1 MAYRSAIGI
10 EISENVVVIAQIQNQ
25 EDDLFVSHYKMVPI
39 PSQSVSKGVIADPTL
54 LSDHISTVLQ
64 DNEFSGDDVVVS
76 LTDTAYL
83 KSLEKMP
90 ILKTSELLMDLE
102 MNVSSHRLFSQ
113 DDFQLGYQLFREPVV
128 DKIEKSYQSVLYAAL
143 SQDTVDSIQA
153 FTDGLGMNLVAIDLS
168 PLAAV
173 RAMLW
178 QQQELAE
185 APFLIMY
192 SDRNFLDCYIIWD
205 NAIIFTQSLRLNLE
219 EFSEDPTYV
228 ETIQSRLKH
237 FLFAYSDM
245 YPHFDSV
252 SMCLYASRLD
262 QGEFIMESLSQTFTH
277 IQFVDYTP
285 SQNIKFDAKL
295 VVGQEKE
302 LVDYLVPIGLAL
314 KYFEKY
320 NQTLSLTKIQKR
332 IAPILKRREFSIAVG
347 VFIVIFLAMK
357 GIQLFVGHYVATV
370 DDKVADTKKTIS
382 SLQSG
387 EFLTRQK
394 QLQKYQT
401 QLQDLGEVRSE
412 KYSQK
417 ALIADIVSI
426 LPADVT
432 FISFLV
438 TDKGHIK
445 IMAQATYQESIFNFF
460 NALKK
465 TYSNVEISDI
475 KTVVLPNGLSEN
487 RFQLTLERPS

>member
-25 EDDLFVSHYKMVPI
+25 NDELFVSHYKMVPI
-39 PSQSVSKGVIADPTL
+39 PTQSVANGVIADPTL

-64 DNEFSGDDVVVS
+64 DNDFSGDDVVVS
-76 LTDTAYL
+76 ISDSSYL

-90 ILKTSELLMDLE
+90 VLKTSELLMDLE
-102 MNVSSHRLFSQ
+102 MKVSSHRLFSQ

-128 DKIEKSYQSVLYAAL
+128 DKVEKSYQSVLYAAL
-143 SQDTVDSIQA
+143 RQETVDSIQD

-168 PLAAV
+168 ALAAV
-173 RAMLW
+173 RGMLW
-178 QQQELAE
+178 EQHELAD
-185 APFLIMY
+185 APFLAMY

-205 NAIIFTQSLRLNLE
+205 NSIIFTQSLRLDLD

-228 ETIQSRLKH
+228 DTIISRLKH

-245 YPHFDSV
+245 YPHFEPV
-252 SMCLYASRLD
+252 SMCLFASRLD
-262 QGEFIMESLSQTFTH
+262 QGDFIMESLSQAFTQV
-277 IQFVDYTP
+277 QFVDYSP
-285 SQNIKFDAKL
+285 SQNIKFDTDIL
-295 VVGQEKE
+295 SSQESE
-302 LVDYLVPIGLAL
+302 LVDYLVPIGLGL

-332 IAPILKRREFSIAVG
+332 IAPILKKKEFGIALA
-347 VFIVIFLAMK
+347 VFIGIFLALK

-370 DDKVADTKKTIS
+370 DDKVAATKKAIS

-394 QLQKYQT
+394 QLQKYQS

-417 ALIADIVSI
+417 ALMTQIVSV

-432 FISFLV
+432 FLAFSISE
-438 TDKGHIK
+438 KGK
-445 IMAQATYQESIFNFF
+445 IRILAQATYQESIFNFY
-460 NALKK
+460 NLLKK
-465 TYSNVEISDI
+465 TYSKVEISDI
-475 KTVVLPNGLSEN
+475 KTDVKKNGITEN
-487 RFQLTLERPS
+487 KFQLTLEKPR

>member
-10 EISENVVVIAQIQNQ
+10 EISENVVVIAQIQSQN
-25 EDDLFVSHYKMVPI
+25 EELFVSHYKMVPI
-39 PSQSVSKGVIADPTL
+39 PAQAVANGIIADPTL

-76 LTDTAYL
+76 LTDSPYL

-102 MNVSSHRLFSQ
+102 MKVSSHRLFSQ

-128 DKIEKSYQSVLYAAL
+128 DKVEKSYQSVLYAAL
-143 SQDTVDSIQA
+143 SQDCVDSIQS

-178 QQQELAE
+178 EQEALAE
-185 APFLIMY
+185 TPFMIMY

-205 NAIIFTQSLRLNLE
+205 NAIIFTQSLRLDLE
-219 EFSEDPTYV
+219 EFAEDPTYV
-228 ETIQSRLKH
+228 DTIVSRLKH

-245 YPHFDSV
+245 YPHFEPI
-252 SMCLYASRLD
+252 SMCLFASRLD
-262 QGEFIMESLSQTFTH
+262 QGEFIMESLSQEYTQV
-277 IQFVDYTP
+277 QFIDYVP
-285 SQNIKFDAKL
+285 SQNVKFDSQLIA
-295 VVGQEKE
+295 GQDKE
-302 LVDYLVPIGLAL
+302 LVDYLVPIGLSL

-332 IAPILKRREFSIAVG
+332 LAPIVKRKEFAIA
-347 VFIVIFLAMK
+347 FASFLLIFLVFK

-370 DDKVADTKKTIS
+370 DDKVAATKKSIS
-382 SLQSG
+382 ALQSG

-401 QLQDLGEVRSE
+401 QLEDLGEVRSE

-417 ALIADIVSI
+417 ALMSQLVSV
-426 LPADVT
+426 LPPDVT
-432 FISFLV
+432 FTSFSV
-438 TDKGHIK
+438 DQKGKIK
-445 IMAQATYQESIFNFF
+445 IVAHAIYQESIFNFF
-460 NALKK
+460 DTLKQSF
-465 TYSNVEISDI
+465 SNVEISDI
-475 KTVVLPNGLSEN
+475 KTVESANGQTEN
-487 RFQLTLERPS
+487 KFQLTLEKSS